1 MGHCGVL
8 GPWVA
13 PGLDNLMPLVC
24 ECLTEAAPQWAFQGG
39 PGLEP
44 SLGSTQRTQ
53 PPTSAQCC
61 PCGLTA
67 WHLILQGKRVVSRN
81 WGRSALGPGAASEIL
96 EDEQAEAHTGTF
108 CLGERVDLAVTME
121 NKAEVSR
128 VGRGSL

>member
-1 MGHCGVL
+1 MPGTASENRASLSECFGFPSSEMGHCGVL

-13 PGLDNLMPLVC
+13 PGLDNLMPL
-24 ECLTEAAPQWAFQGG
+24 
-39 PGLEP
+39 
-44 SLGSTQRTQ
+44 
-53 PPTSAQCC
+53 
-61 PCGLTA
+61 
-67 WHLILQGKRVVSRN
+67 GKRVVSRN
-81 WGRSALGPGAASEIL
+81 WARSARGPGTASEML